1 MKDKLYGLLKAKLFN
16 HIFSVIFALAA
27 PIVLYF
33 LLFNKGSAYPPLVYM
48 TAALCLFAICTTVK
62 DLSRSLMDYSVYM
75 RNGSC
80 EEIIGKVVSF
90 HTERSGKSSRRYP
103 VVQDEATGM
112 ELILKIPDVK
122 DIIQGRKYKFL
133 YLDRTKLAVIAE
145 TVWEA
150 LGKDMDPEIPDPGDR
165 CDALGDDDVYWT
177 PPDNDSD
184 WIERN

>member
-1 MKDKLYGLLKAKLFN
+1 
-16 HIFSVIFALAA
+16 
-27 PIVLYF
+27 
-33 LLFNKGSAYPPLVYM
+33 
-48 TAALCLFAICTTVK
+48 
-62 DLSRSLMDYSVYM
+62 
-75 RNGSC
+75 
-80 EEIIGKVVSF
+80 
-90 HTERSGKSSRRYP
+90 
-103 VVQDEATGM
+103 M